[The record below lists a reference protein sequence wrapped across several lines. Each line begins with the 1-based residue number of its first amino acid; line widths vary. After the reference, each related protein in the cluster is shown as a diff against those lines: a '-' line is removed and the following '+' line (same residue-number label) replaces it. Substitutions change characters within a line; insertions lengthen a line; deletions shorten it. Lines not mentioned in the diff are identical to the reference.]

1 MKKNLTNGAIK
12 FIVNNNKQGEVTIT
26 LYDITGR
33 EIKEIYNGNTNTG
46 TRELTWDRRDKSGNK
61 ISRGV
66 YIYRM
71 ETADKVYQGKI
82 INLQ

>member
-12 FIVNNNKQGEVTIT
+12 FIVNNSKQGEVTIT

-33 EIKEIYNGNTNTG
+33 EIKEIYNGNMNTG
-46 TRELTWDRRDKSGNK
+46 TRGVTWDKRDNNGQH
-61 ISRGV
+61 ISNGV

-71 ETADKVYQGKI
+71 ETEGEVYQGKI
-82 INLQ
+82 INLK